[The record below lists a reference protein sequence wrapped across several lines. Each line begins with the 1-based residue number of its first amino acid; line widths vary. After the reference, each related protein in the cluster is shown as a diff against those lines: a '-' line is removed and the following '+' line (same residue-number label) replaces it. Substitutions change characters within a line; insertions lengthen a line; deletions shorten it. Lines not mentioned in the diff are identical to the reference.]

1 MPLILEVHGL
11 SDVGRARTHN
21 EDSFVSIPELGLFV
35 VADGLGGH
43 RHGEVASRLAVDSIQ
58 QAIEAAPRAPADD
71 PDGAPPPADILRRA
85 VERAHGR
92 VLEAIDRD
100 GTLVGMGTTV
110 VAMWV
115 HDGCAAIAHVGDSR
129 AYCLRGGELVQLT
142 EDHSWVREQVLEG
155 HLSEAQAREHPLRN
169 IVTQALGGFDPVSV
183 EVVEQ
188 EVRSG
193 EVYLLCSDG
202 LTTMLDDAE
211 IAACIAAEGTLEGRG
226 EELIRRA
233 NERGGLDNITVVLV
247 HIDAV

>member
-1 MPLILEVHGL
+1 MPLMLDVHGL

-21 EDSFVSIPELGLFV
+21 EDSFVSVPELGLFV

-58 QAIEAAPRAPADD
+58 QAIEAAPHASADD
-71 PDGAPPPADILRRA
+71 SDGAPPPADILRRA

-129 AYCLRGGELVQLT
+129 AYCLRDGELVQLT

-188 EVRSG
+188 RVRLG

-202 LTTMLDDAE
+202 LTTMLEDAE
-211 IAACIAAEGTLEGRG
+211 IAACIGEGGPLEERG
-226 EELIRRA
+226 QELIRQA
-233 NERGGLDNITVVLV
+233 NDRGGLDNVTVVLV
-247 HIDAV
+247 RVQDV

>member
-1 MPLILEVHGL
+1 MPLTLEVHGL
-11 SDVGRARTHN
+11 SDVGRARAHN
-21 EDSFVSIPELGLFV
+21 EDSFVSVPELGLFV

-43 RHGEVASRLAVDSIQ
+43 RHGEVASRLAVDSIR
-58 QAIEAAPRAPADD
+58 QAVEAADSALAAPDD
-71 PDGAPPPADILRRA
+71 AESPAEILHRA
-85 VERAHGR
+85 VERAHGQ

-115 HDGCAAIAHVGDSR
+115 HDGGAAIAHVGDSR
-129 AYCLRGGELVQLT
+129 AYCLHGGELVQLT

-183 EVVEQ
+183 EVVER
-188 EVRSG
+188 EVRPG
-193 EVYLLCSDG
+193 ELYLLCSDG

-211 IAACIAAEGTLEGRG
+211 IAASVARGGSLEERG
-226 EELIRRA
+226 EELIRQA
-233 NERGGLDNITVVLV
+233 NERGGLDNVTVVLV
-247 HIDAV
+247 RIHAA